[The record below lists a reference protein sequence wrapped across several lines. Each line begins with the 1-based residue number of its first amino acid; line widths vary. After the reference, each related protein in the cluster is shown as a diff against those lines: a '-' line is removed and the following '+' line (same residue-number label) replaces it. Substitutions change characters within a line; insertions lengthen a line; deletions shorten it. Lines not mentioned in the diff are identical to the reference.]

1 LQLPLLLQLQLQLP
15 LLLPLQL
22 PLLLPLPVLRR
33 HPRAKRRI
41 PVFALAVACP
51 SLPVPKQASRKINF
65 KTLSHFPHHKKR
77 LLLDHVYHASHHE
90 FTTHLPHQNPQTPPK
105 PTTSPQQTFSRRKNR
120 ANPHPDRYHPG
131 FPQQNP
137 RFRRLYL
144 ENMST
149 STNSPSIT
157 ADEFQALEQKV
168 LRAVE
173 IVKREREART
183 AAEAEVASLREQLAA
198 QQTAASANET
208 ELNTLHKEREA
219 VRLRVEKMLQQMDEL
234 L

>member
-1 LQLPLLLQLQLQLP
+1 
-15 LLLPLQL
+15 
-22 PLLLPLPVLRR
+22 
-33 HPRAKRRI
+33 
-41 PVFALAVACP
+41 
-51 SLPVPKQASRKINF
+51 
-65 KTLSHFPHHKKR
+65 
-77 LLLDHVYHASHHE
+77 
-90 FTTHLPHQNPQTPPK
+90 
-105 PTTSPQQTFSRRKNR
+105 
-120 ANPHPDRYHPG
+120 
-131 FPQQNP
+131 
-137 RFRRLYL
+137 
-144 ENMST
+144 MST
-149 STNSPSIT
+149 SANSPSIS

-208 ELNTLHKEREA
+208 ELNTLNKEREA